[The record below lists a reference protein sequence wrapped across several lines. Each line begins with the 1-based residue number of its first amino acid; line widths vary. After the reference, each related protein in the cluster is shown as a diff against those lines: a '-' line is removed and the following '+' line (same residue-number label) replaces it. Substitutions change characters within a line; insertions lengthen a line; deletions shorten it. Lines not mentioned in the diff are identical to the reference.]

1 MKKLLCVVTALCVL
15 ATAQAQAQTAPKR
28 ELRGVW
34 LTTHL
39 SLDWPNRTQTP
50 EQQRTAL
57 MTLLDHNKATGINS
71 VFLQVR
77 SQADAMYASTIEPWS
92 FYLTNAQGVAPN
104 PLWDPLQ
111 FAIEESRKRGLEIHA
126 WLNPYRAV
134 SDTGAANEGAAGRY
148 AATHVSKTRPEWM
161 LTIGTVRILNP
172 GLPAVRDYIHTVA
185 MDIVNRYDIDGLHF
199 DDYFYQTGTIA
210 DEAAYLADPRGFP
223 NTTAGRADWRRDNV
237 SLLVERIGSSIR
249 TAKPWV
255 KFGISPSGIYRS
267 DPAFPNGTANPSV
280 GSWTATGA
288 FQHFSSSFADTRKW
302 LQSGW
307 LDYLAPQLYWFIG
320 QTGSD
325 YQLLLPWWDRLVPVP
340 ILLSMRDNE
349 KSFEQAKKLFDNW
362 SVYDNQGSAPKLI
375 SRKGR

>member
-1 MKKLLCVVTALCVL
+1 
-15 ATAQAQAQTAPKR
+15 
-28 ELRGVW
+28 
-34 LTTHL
+34 
-39 SLDWPNRTQTP
+39 
-50 EQQRTAL
+50 
-57 MTLLDHNKATGINS
+57 
-71 VFLQVR
+71 
-77 SQADAMYASTIEPWS
+77 
-92 FYLTNAQGVAPN
+92 
-104 PLWDPLQ
+104 
-111 FAIEESRKRGLEIHA
+111 
-126 WLNPYRAV
+126 
-134 SDTGAANEGAAGRY
+134 
-148 AATHVSKTRPEWM
+148 
-161 LTIGTVRILNP
+161 
-172 GLPAVRDYIHTVA
+172 